1 MNQTKL
7 KSFLTPAYLETFL
20 FSLLLL
26 LLPTQL
32 GKHFWPDFSQVYSL
46 RIDYLAITV
55 YFWDILVYF
64 LLVVTAFQKRAFNK
78 SAGLLLLG
86 FLICSSLSLFSPNWG
101 VGLARLINWIP
112 AGLFGWYIASQN
124 SERVKQKILSVLP
137 LTILYTTAIGLWQF
151 AFGRTAGLWFLG
163 ERTFDLTTPGIATFN
178 WYGQIFLRSY
188 ATFPHPNVLAAF
200 MLLSG
205 LLLLFLSNKNTKKI
219 LAAHMAV
226 ILTILMTFSRTVT
239 GLYLPFV
246 LFLFRK
252 QSVYLGFLII
262 FLAPLLFV
270 RFESAFNFDKLS
282 LIRREELT
290 ENAFLLIQQNPVVGV
305 GLNNYIP
312 VAVSSSFLT
321 GTNRFLQPVHNIFL
335 LMMVETGLVGLI
347 ALLLLFIV
355 PVIMIGSDNLLT
367 KQQVLTLL
375 LVISILGM
383 LDHYFLTLPQGQR
396 LLFMIWGLI
405 WVKKL
410 PVRH

>member
-55 YFWDILVYF
+55 YFWDILVY
-64 LLVVTAFQKRAFNK
+64 LLLMVAAFQRRAFNK

-101 VGLARLINWIP
+101 VSLARLINWIP

-124 SERVKQKILSVLP
+124 SERVKQKILSILP
-137 LTILYTTAIGLWQF
+137 LTILYTTLIGLWQF
-151 AFGRTAGLWFLG
+151 VFGRTAGLWFLG

-205 LLLLFLSNKNTKKI
+205 LLLLFLSNKNNKK
-219 LAAHMAV
+219 LLVAHLAV

-347 ALLLLFIV
+347 ALLILFIV
-355 PVIMIGSDNLLT
+355 PLIMIGSDNLLT

-396 LLFMIWGLI
+396 LIFMIWGLI